1 MSGVKTRCINL
12 CSCRDRLRKQLLSTW
27 QSLLHVAKNDARN
40 CLSEYLHSQ
49 QFQHV
54 SAYTWLS
61 PVHRKLKI
69 NSLFFPLFFFCVVL
83 ASATIMVNTD
93 SQYTGMSIHCR
104 RHVVWVAVY
113 RAVKC
118 RLIWHFRGQAL
129 LLRVL
134 HIVACD
140 NVRDCVF
147 LTDDLNRVKKGLNS
161 YELNFSLPT
170 NSQNKL
176 TELN

>member
-1 MSGVKTRCINL
+1 MGY
-12 CSCRDRLRKQLLSTW
+12 
-27 QSLLHVAKNDARN
+27 A
-40 CLSEYLHSQ
+40 
-49 QFQHV
+49 
-54 SAYTWLS
+54 
-61 PVHRKLKI
+61 
-69 NSLFFPLFFFCVVL
+69 
-83 ASATIMVNTD
+83 
-93 SQYTGMSIHCR
+93 
-104 RHVVWVAVY
+104 Y

-134 HIVACD
+134 HVVCVACD

-147 LTDDLNRVKKGLNS
+147 LKDDLNRVKKGLDS
-161 YELNFSLPT
+161 YEFNFSVPT